1 MEADLEL
8 ARDLLDKQVLD
19 RDGLRIGRVD
29 GLILRFRAGEPPEV
43 AAIEVGIA
51 ALLRRFGRSVSDAAA
66 RWERR
71 LGVGSGEPL
80 RVEAE
85 RIAHIGKDVE
95 VDLEGGRTNALAWER
110 WLRKRIVRI
119 PGAESK

>member
-1 MEADLEL
+1 
-8 ARDLLDKQVLD
+8 VLD

-29 GLILRFRAGEPPEV
+29 GLILRFRGGEPPEV
-43 AAIEVGIA
+43 AAIEVGLA
-51 ALLRRFGRSVSDAAA
+51 ALLRRFGRRVAEAAA

-85 RIAHIGKDVE
+85 RITHVGKDVE
-95 VDLEGGRTNALAWER
+95 VELEGGRTNALAWER
-110 WLRKRIVRI
+110 WLRKKVIGRI